1 MRARS
6 RVRGKSAMPTL
17 PSSRTGISRPI
28 ILPTSSAQQSELDRE
43 QMRKL
48 TDKKLEE
55 FKREQEEKKTGKT
68 SGSFA
73 SAIKKAAK
81 QEANRGS
88 KDRGPDRSY
97 ER

>member
-1 MRARS
+1 
-6 RVRGKSAMPTL
+6 MPTL

-55 FKREQEEKKTGKT
+55 FKRERGRRRPGKT
-68 SGSFA
+68 IGQLRQRNQEGRQA
-73 SAIKKAAK
+73 G
-81 QEANRGS
+81 EANRGS